1 MRLCPLITSMS
12 SLDLPIRAAT
22 ETAQRHGIQPD
33 RCDILQN
40 ASTLVLRL
48 TENLVARVV
57 ADVDGPRKGTEWF
70 ARENAI
76 AAHLT
81 RHGAP
86 AIPLHPALPPGPHEH
101 LGYTLNFWQFV
112 TITEDPPANEAVGR
126 TLYQCHAILSSFAEP
141 LPSLAIVRESID
153 LLQTL
158 RDKSLLP
165 APTIE
170 MLRAHLEEALQVL
183 GHHSQQALH
192 GDSHPGNL
200 LNTTGGLLWT
210 DWEDAFAGPVEWDVA
225 SFIWNPLLLD
235 NDVSTA
241 NQIVAAYCKAGG
253 LLNLEAMNQCLI
265 ARAAVITAW
274 YPVLYPNPNPDRQN
288 KLQRRI
294 QWLEN
299 LSSHRSTD
307 FGLILP

>member
-1 MRLCPLITSMS
+1 MS
-12 SLDLPIRAAT
+12 SIDLPTRAAT
-22 ETAQRHGIQPD
+22 ETALAYGIQPD

-48 TENLVARVV
+48 TEDLVARVV
-57 ADVDGPRKGTEWF
+57 TDVDGPRQGGEWF

-101 LGYTLNFWQFV
+101 LGYTLNFWKFV
-112 TITEDPPANEAVGR
+112 NITDESPTNEEVGR
-126 TLYQCHAILSSFAEP
+126 TLQQCHAILSSFADP

-158 RDKSLLP
+158 RDKALLP
-165 APTIE
+165 TSTIE
-170 MLRAHLEEALQVL
+170 MLRAHMEEALQVL
-183 GHHSQQALH
+183 GHYPQQALH
-192 GDSHPGNL
+192 GDAHPGNL
-200 LNTTGGLLWT
+200 LNTTDGLLWT

-235 NDVSTA
+235 NDVTTA
-241 NQIVAAYCKAGG
+241 NEIVGAYCRAGG
-253 LLNLEAMNQCLI
+253 TLNLEAMNQCLI

-274 YPVLYPNPNPDRQN
+274 YPVLYPNPNADRQS
-288 KLQRRI
+288 KLERRI
-294 QWLEN
+294 QWLETI
-299 LSSHRSTD
+299 SSHGGND

>member
-1 MRLCPLITSMS
+1 MS

-22 ETAQRHGIQPD
+22 ETAVRHGIQPD

-57 ADVDGPRKGTEWF
+57 TDVDGPRQGTEWF

-112 TITEDPPANEAVGR
+112 TITEDPPTNEDVGR
-126 TLYQCHAILSSFAEP
+126 TLHQCHAILSSFAEP

-165 APTIE
+165 SPTIE
-170 MLRAHLEEALQVL
+170 MLGAHLEEALQGL
-183 GHHSQQALH
+183 AHHPQQALH
-192 GDSHPGNL
+192 GDAHPGNL
-200 LNTTGGLLWT
+200 LNTTGGLRWT

-253 LLNLEAMNQCLI
+253 RLDLEAMNQCLI

-274 YPVLYPNPNPDRQN
+274 YPVLYPNPNADRQI

-294 QWLEN
+294 QWLES
-299 LSSHRSTD
+299 LSPHSSTD

>member
-1 MRLCPLITSMS
+1 MS
-12 SLDLPIRAAT
+12 SIDLPTRAAT
-22 ETAQRHGIQPD
+22 ETAQAYGIPPD
-33 RCDILQN
+33 RCDVLQN

-48 TENLVARVV
+48 TEDLVARVV
-57 ADVDGPRKGTEWF
+57 TDVDGPRQGGEWF

-101 LGYTLNFWQFV
+101 LGYTLNFWKFV
-112 TITEDPPANEAVGR
+112 NITAEPPTNEEVGR
-126 TLYQCHAILSSFAEP
+126 TLQQCHAILGSFADP
-141 LPSLAIVRESID
+141 LPSLAIIRESID

-158 RDKSLLP
+158 RDKALLP
-165 APTIE
+165 VPTIE
-170 MLRAHLEEALQVL
+170 MLGAFMEEALQVL
-183 GHHSQQALH
+183 GHYPQQALH
-192 GDSHPGNL
+192 GDAHPGNL
-200 LNTTGGLLWT
+200 LNTTDGLLWT

-235 NDVSTA
+235 NDVATA
-241 NQIVAAYCKAGG
+241 NEIVGAYCRAGG
-253 LLNLEAMNQCLI
+253 TLSLEAMNQCLI

-274 YPVLYPNPNPDRQN
+274 YPVLYPNPNADRQS
-288 KLQRRI
+288 KLERRI

-299 LSSHRSTD
+299 ISSQGAND

>member
-1 MRLCPLITSMS
+1 MS

-22 ETAQRHGIQPD
+22 EIALAHGIQPD

-48 TENLVARVV
+48 TEDLVARVV
-57 ADVDGPRKGTEWF
+57 TDVDGPRKGTAWF

-86 AIPLHPALPPGPHEH
+86 AIPLHPALPPGPHDH
-101 LGYTLNFWQFV
+101 LGYTLNYWQFV
-112 TITEDPPANEAVGR
+112 TITGDPPANEDIGR
-126 TLYQCHAILSSFAEP
+126 TLQQCHAILSSFPDP
-141 LPSLAIVRESID
+141 LPGLAIVRESIE

-158 RDKSLLP
+158 REKALLP
-165 APTIE
+165 PPVIE
-170 MLRAHLEEALQVL
+170 MLQTHLEEALQVL
-183 GHHSQQALH
+183 GHHPQQALH
-192 GDSHPGNL
+192 GDAHPGNL
-200 LNTTGGLLWT
+200 LSTTEGLLWT

-235 NDVSTA
+235 HDIATA
-241 NQIVAAYCKAGG
+241 NEIVAAYCRAGG
-253 LLNLEAMNQCLI
+253 NLNLEAMNQCLI

-274 YPVLYPNPNPDRQN
+274 YPVLYPTPNVDRQS
-288 KLQRRI
+288 KLERRI
-294 QWLEN
+294 QWLESI
-299 LSSHRSTD
+299 SSHGGND